1 MSSNNKKIKS
11 GWLTKKGHFIKNWKK
26 RYVVLWRGK
35 LVYYTTSLMDDTRGE
50 FLFEQKHIDDI
61 SVQNY
66 SDTSSKAYRFALEN
80 KATNAFLELCASSS
94 IEKKEW
100 IEEIEKLLKSIMTRK
115 EGVNQKPIM
124 NETIATNAIVE
135 SSAIEDNEDNETET
149 NINELLKSIVI
160 QKEVVNQKTIMANE
174 TTTTNA
180 IVVDQPIVDNED
192 NEPETTT
199 EKKEDDEKEK
209 NENITVSPSSMKLQA
224 TAPEWKPN
232 VSAPVFVPRAATNL
246 PNNVSYTPM
255 NPQMNGMGLNYPDGM
270 QGCHQEMGYMIPMVG
285 PNQEPQNDHMLMA
298 PAGVGPHIFDLH
310 SCVPRIDVAPQ
321 LQPHVKTEIV
331 QTPVSPKQIKE

>member
-1 MSSNNKKIKS
+1 
-11 GWLTKKGHFIKNWKK
+11 
-26 RYVVLWRGK
+26 
-35 LVYYTTSLMDDTRGE
+35 MDDTRGE

-100 IEEIEKLLKSIMTRK
+100 IEEIEKLLKSIVIRK
-115 EGVNQKPIM
+115 EGVNQRPIM
-124 NETIATNAIVE
+124 ANETTTTNAIVE
-135 SSAIEDNEDNETET
+135 SSAIEDNEDNE
-149 NINELLKSIVI
+149 
-160 QKEVVNQKTIMANE
+160 
-174 TTTTNA
+174 
-180 IVVDQPIVDNED
+180 P
-192 NEPETTT
+192 PETTT
-199 EKKEDDEKEK
+199 EKKEDDDKEE
-209 NENITVSPSSMKLQA
+209 NENITVTPSSMKLQA

-255 NPQMNGMGLNYPDGM
+255 NPQMNGLGLNYPDGM

-285 PNQEPQNDHMLMA
+285 PNQGPQNDHMLMA

-321 LQPHVKTEIV
+321 LQPNVKTEIV